1 MLLSNE
7 YLAWNQAI
15 SEFTFNDSQAGLP
28 VYLDLDDDKFDQ
40 IILHPALSGM
50 AKSKSDLCRVVE
62 ETISWNVP
70 GSSMFQ
76 DIMIGSQRWMRQ
88 FTSSGEND
96 THPPMIA
103 FLAVA
108 VLAAEEMGAGEL
120 SPNNYYR
127 QLCKLLNVNPDDE
140 ALFKK
145 LRTGY
150 QQVVLVFW
158 ALLRKWLVQL
168 EWTKGVPTAEQLSSN
183 FPYVSVAISQ
193 ALVRETDRLKFTR
206 MFEEFRFLPG
216 EQISPPDMQE
226 YLNQWFMTPECSASA
241 PLRNLWKRPSAAER
255 ISEVACHELELW
267 NGQVFGGHYRGLNNT
282 EFTQVNRQG
291 RLRLA
296 ISISSYLGAK
306 HLIHS
311 LCIPSGNQVGES
323 AGEYMAEGSHQPLHF
338 QQATK
343 NLATLENRRL
353 VPLPNLL
360 PGDLAITSTLDP
372 EKTYRRQPRNIV
384 PMVFDEEL
392 QAYLEVD
399 KASIGKP
406 MALFVRDEIELV
418 TGVWKVL
425 QENSRPGFI
434 AEIQA
439 SGVPEGWILIRNVQ
453 LVSSR
458 ASQGEDRQENAKI
471 LNAILP
477 TGSSQLLLSGG
488 VKVPG
493 MLSQKKY
500 LIGHLPEV
508 VAISQDQ
515 ENVSLVLTSETFEND
530 GLSETELAA
539 WSSSNGTIFANLDDL
554 ALGDGEYRISF
565 FEGKKLVSSR
575 DLLVRSRNTPDLLA
589 YKNRPA
595 LVHSFEIQG
604 GDAAFSAMELTDDV
618 ENWINGA
625 VSNYV
630 YEQEEIVSE
639 PQFLESAW
647 EEPISENENGASEEA
662 ISIPEV
668 SSTSCVYTGAHHR
681 ELGTCAPNV
690 KFVVGICKNCGDVS
704 TEYCDQYLARKRSI
718 YTKLQQARHRTG
730 VTPVKPEREIQADIL
745 GAIELVLCSISGK
758 ARSLL
763 LSLEGLSG
771 SDYNSRQL
779 LELLEQLSII
789 EVTRDL
795 SGNPELWAIVDTQ
808 IVISGNPKV
817 GSFLGFWHEDAKHS
831 LSGVNGVEIN
841 FDSPPCKFSSSSDV
855 ETLASALMNLEVE
868 ATSASKLLEILPD
881 FSFVRNN
888 IDLKPLVGFEGIE
901 IFDVHEGFWRQA
913 DEISTGAVRLT
924 TQYGRRHFFITEE
937 SISEVMGIPC
947 SATVAKYLAANEL
960 GISLLT
966 LDSTGRLFAPRGS
979 SVPGIYGRVLLLASG
994 QVPREVDLVVG
1005 GNSKTVLEYENVPK
1019 EIGQRL
1025 AQMLSA

>member
-1 MLLSNE
+1 LLSNE

-15 SEFTFNDSQAGLP
+15 SEFTFSEAQAGMP
-28 VYLDLDDDKFDQ
+28 VYLDLDDHKFDQ
-40 IILHPALSGM
+40 IAIHPALSGM
-50 AKSKSDLCRVVE
+50 QRTKSDLCRVVE

-70 GSSMFQ
+70 AGSMFQ
-76 DIMIGSQRWMRQ
+76 DIMIDSQRWMRK
-88 FTSSGEND
+88 FTASGDSE
-96 THPPMIA
+96 TAPPMIA

-127 QLCKLLNVNPDDE
+127 QLCKLLNVDPDDD

-145 LRTGY
+145 LRSGY

-193 ALVRETDRLKFTR
+193 ALVRETDRMKFTR

-226 YLNQWFMTPECSASA
+226 YLNQWFMTPDCSASV

-282 EFTQVNRQG
+282 EFAHINRQG

-311 LCIPSGNQVGES
+311 LCIPAVNQVGES
-323 AGEYMAEGSHQPLHF
+323 AGEYLAEGNHQPLQF
-338 QQATK
+338 RQATK
-343 NLATLENRRL
+343 NLATLENRKL
-353 VPLPNLL
+353 VPLSNLL
-360 PGDLAITSTLDP
+360 PGDLAITSTLDS
-372 EKTYRRQPRNIV
+372 ETTYRRQPRNIV

-434 AEIQA
+434 AEVQA

-493 MLSQKKY
+493 LLAQKKY
-500 LIGHLPEV
+500 LVGHLPEV
-508 VAISQDQ
+508 VAISQDE
-515 ENVSLVLTSETFEND
+515 ENVRLVLTSEAFEND
-530 GLSETELAA
+530 GLTETEISS
-539 WSSSNGTIFANLDDL
+539 WSSSNGTIFANFDDL
-554 ALGDGEYRISF
+554 NLVDGEYRISF
-565 FEGKKLVSSR
+565 FEGKKLISSR

-604 GDAAFSAMELTDDV
+604 GDAAFNAMELTDDV

-630 YEQEEIVSE
+630 YEQEETVSDG
-639 PQFLESAW
+639 QFLESSW
-647 EEPISENENGASEEA
+647 EESVSENDTSESEDS

-668 SSTSCVYTGAHHR
+668 SSNSCVYTGAHHR

-718 YTKLQQARHRTG
+718 YTRLQQARQRTG
-730 VTPVKPEREIQADIL
+730 VTPVKPERETQADVE

-771 SDYNSRQL
+771 TDYNSRQL

-795 SGNPELWAIVDTQ
+795 SGMPELWALVDTQ
-808 IVISGNPKV
+808 VVISGNPDI
-817 GSFLGFWHEDAKHS
+817 GRFLGYWPEEAKQA
-831 LSGVNGVEIN
+831 LNLANGAQVD
-841 FDSPPCKFSSSSDV
+841 FDSPECNFSSSTDD
-855 ETLASALMNLEVE
+855 EALAEALTDLDIEV
-868 ATSASKLLEILPD
+868 TSAAKLLELLPD

-888 IDLKPLVGFEGIE
+888 IDMKPLIGFEKVE
-901 IFDVHEGFWRQA
+901 TFDVHEGFWRQSDHLA
-913 DEISTGAVRLT
+913 PGAVRLT
-924 TQYGRRHFFITEE
+924 TQYGRRYFFITDE
-937 SISEVMGIPC
+937 SLSDVMGIPC

-966 LDSTGRLFAPRGS
+966 LDTAGRLFAPRGAL
-979 SVPGIYGRVLLLASG
+979 VPGIYGRVLLLASG
-994 QVPREVDLVVG
+994 QVPREVELVVG
-1005 GNSKTVLEYENVPK
+1005 ENKRTVLEYTNVPS

-1025 AQMLSA
+1025 ALMLSA